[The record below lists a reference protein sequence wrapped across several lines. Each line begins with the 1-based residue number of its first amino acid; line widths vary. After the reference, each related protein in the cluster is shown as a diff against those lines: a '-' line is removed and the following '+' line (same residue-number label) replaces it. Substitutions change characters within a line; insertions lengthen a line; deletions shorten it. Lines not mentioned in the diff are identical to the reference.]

1 MACSYPIST
10 RLIILAFCLASW
22 PHSAAGAGSA
32 EAGRQKSTVCSACH
46 GVDGNS
52 AINLYPNI
60 AGQHAAYLE
69 AQLRAY
75 RDGTRQNAQ
84 MSPMATPLSD
94 EDITDLAAYYAE
106 QKPQAGTASEEL
118 VETGKRVYRAGNSQ
132 SGVPAC
138 MACHGPAGN
147 GNPLAN
153 YPQVA
158 GQHAAYSEAQLRAYR
173 DGTRVNAVMQTI
185 SSRLSEA
192 ELRAVAD
199 YMRGLYETP

>member
-1 MACSYPIST
+1 MAAHSIST
-10 RLIILAFCLASW
+10 CLIILAFCLSSW
-22 PHSAAGAGSA
+22 PHLAVGAGSA
-32 EAGRQKSTVCSACH
+32 EAGREKSTVCSACH

-52 AINLYPNI
+52 AIDIYPNI

-69 AQLRAY
+69 VQLRAY

-94 EDITDLAAYYAE
+94 EDITDLAAYYTE
-106 QKPQAGTASEEL
+106 QMPQAGVASEEL
-118 VETGKRVYRAGNSQ
+118 VETGKRVYRAGNSK

-138 MACHGPAGN
+138 MACHGPAGV

-158 GQHAAYSEAQLRAYR
+158 GQHAAYSETQLRAYR
-173 DGTRVNAVMQTI
+173 DGTRVNPVMQTI
-185 SSRLSEA
+185 ASRLSEA

-199 YMRGLYETP
+199 YMRGLYGTP